1 METEIKKNNN
11 KIINLRPSEFFNK
24 LVSRG
29 YKFNEELK
37 NDINTYLKNIRNE
50 IDNDANINNFEK
62 IKKSYH
68 LFKHLKNYNID
79 PKIYMLIFFKLEKK
93 NIINLYRYINIKWH
107 KLKLKYDNNIDYSG
121 LNFEFDKIYDN
132 NKNLSSEVVQ
142 KLFLINMEKFIDT
155 NKLFIIFFVNI
166 MQEYLCPS

>member
-1 METEIKKNNN
+1 
-11 KIINLRPSEFFNK
+11 
-24 LVSRG
+24 
-29 YKFNEELK
+29 
-37 NDINTYLKNIRNE
+37 
-50 IDNDANINNFEK
+50 
-62 IKKSYH
+62 
-68 LFKHLKNYNID
+68 
-79 PKIYMLIFFKLEKK
+79 MLIFLTLEKK

-132 NKNLSSEVVQ
+132 NKNLSSEIVQ

>member
-62 IKKSYH
+62 IKK
-68 LFKHLKNYNID
+68 
-79 PKIYMLIFFKLEKK
+79 
-93 NIINLYRYINIKWH
+93 
-107 KLKLKYDNNIDYSG
+107 
-121 LNFEFDKIYDN
+121 
-132 NKNLSSEVVQ
+132 
-142 KLFLINMEKFIDT
+142 
-155 NKLFIIFFVNI
+155 
-166 MQEYLCPS
+166 